1 LKKDLTFLCLLS
13 TDCKFFFANFLA
25 FFPSFPI
32 PFLSLPKNITKIYK
46 RTRKNAKRKEPRK
59 HFMPTSRINKHELL
73 GFGGFQ
79 DLENSSEVPGHMKK
93 ERV

>member
-32 PFLSLPKNITKIYK
+32 PFLSLPKNITKISMK
-46 RTRKNAKRKEPRK
+46 EHVKLQKEKNPESTLCLLQEL
-59 HFMPTSRINKHELL
+59 TSLSSWVLVAFKTWRIAVKYQ
-73 GFGGFQ
+73 G
-79 DLENSSEVPGHMKK
+79 K
-93 ERV
+93 

>member
-32 PFLSLPKNITKIYK
+32 PFLSLPKNITKISIK
-46 RTRKNAKRKEPRK
+46 EHGKLQKEKNPESTLCLLQEL
-59 HFMPTSRINKHELL
+59 TSLSSWVLVAFKTWRIAVKYQ
-73 GFGGFQ
+73 G
-79 DLENSSEVPGHMKK
+79 K
-93 ERV
+93 